1 MNSNSASLNADVAQL
16 RNRIAWYASV
26 LVILLIFWLTAWE
39 LAIAPLRPNG
49 SWMVLKVLP
58 LLALLM
64 GTLKGRP
71 RSYQWGSILVWLFVC
86 EGVVRGMSDPNA
98 SSRLMAW
105 GELGLSLGYFGLI
118 LAYMR
123 TYKKVAA
130 A

>member
-105 GELGLSLGYFGLI
+105 GELGLSLGYFALI